1 MITTARERLPNL
13 VRIQWDKLTMEDG
26 SLVADLTVFL
36 QFLQEQVELSNTNER
51 SEIGR
56 EAVDRCIEEAE
67 KFYFCQKQHTLAE
80 CARLRQASRQK
91 QREIATRYRLCL
103 FCFKP
108 GHLSSTC
115 KSNRRRKSPSPRDN
129 NSVVPIDAADSERV
143 QEIPMAEY
151 KSFAVLVM
159 HANVASEKL
168 RKINHFQRIKTM
180 AYGAVG
186 PGMTVTYLLDTGA
199 EYSFVREDAASA
211 LGVFRETQLVMVE
224 GFGGATHEHPSS
236 QVVQFWLVRLD
247 GSQSTER

>member
-36 QFLQEQVELSNTNER
+36 QFLQEQVELSNTARRTKDLRLEEKR
-51 SEIGR
+51 SIGALKKPR
-56 EAVDRCIEEAE
+56 S
-67 KFYFCQKQHTLAE
+67 
-80 CARLRQASRQK
+80 SR
-91 QREIATRYRLCL
+91 
-103 FCFKP
+103 
-108 GHLSSTC
+108 HLSSTC

-236 QVVQFWLVRLD
+236 QVVQFWLSDLTAARV
-247 GSQSTER
+247 QSANLWRR